1 MKYVIWIVLIFAA
14 AVTLSSAA
22 HNAGYVLLFYPP
34 YRLELSLNFFVLLLL
49 LFAIVSYSLT
59 RLIIMVVNLPK
70 HARTYRLQRAN
81 ATAQATSEP
90 SHENL

>member
-49 LFAIVSYSLT
+49 LFAMVSYSLT
-59 RLIIMVVNLPK
+59 RLIIMVINLPK
-70 HARTYRLQRAN
+70 HARTYRLQRA
-81 ATAQATSEP
+81 ADAIAASSDSTK
-90 SHENL
+90 